1 MERVLA
7 ASQFIDRVVQRIAA
21 AAGWLFVALTA
32 VIVFDVVT
40 RKFGYQL
47 PNFGST
53 RLQELEAH
61 LHAALFAF
69 WLGFAYIR
77 NAHVRIDVALTRV
90 RPRTL
95 ALLELCGCIV
105 LALPFTLIAV
115 FFAFDYAWISFR
127 QNEASV
133 SASGLPYLFIPKA
146 ALAFGMLLLLVAV
159 ISIMLRTLVFLW
171 GAPELRGRAGFAA
184 YKMGAKQ

>member
-1 MERVLA
+1 MERILA
-7 ASQFIDRVVQRIAA
+7 ASQFLDRLIQRIAS
-21 AAGWLFVALTA
+21 AAGWLFFVLTA
-32 VIVFDVVT
+32 VILVDVVT
-40 RKFGYQL
+40 RKYGYQL

-53 RLQELEAH
+53 RLQELEGH

-69 WLGFAYIR
+69 WLGYAYIK
-77 NAHVRIDVALTRV
+77 NAHVRIDVALTSA

-95 ALLELCGCIV
+95 ALLELTGCI
-105 LALPFTLIAV
+105 LFALPFTLIAV
-115 FFAFDYAWISFR
+115 VFAFDYAWISYR

-146 ALAFGMLLLLVAV
+146 ALAFGMLLLMAAV
-159 ISIMLRTLVFLW
+159 SSVMLRTLVFLY
-171 GAPELRGRAGFAA
+171 GPEKLHASAGFAA